1 MYYVTDSL
9 KYNFISRLGER
20 NCIEIVA
27 KLISSKL
34 LDVVFTVDGKEYVT
48 PAHLTKELKDEAY
61 VQGGTYMS
69 IFPFIMQLLI
79 LNSY

>member
-1 MYYVTDSL
+1 VTDPL
-9 KYNFISRLGER
+9 KYNFIFRLGER

-48 PAHLTKELKDEAY
+48 PIHLTKELKDEAY
-61 VQGGTYMS
+61 VQGGMYM
-69 IFPFIMQLLI
+69 
-79 LNSY
+79 

>member
-1 MYYVTDSL
+1 VYHVTKPL
-9 KYNFISRLGER
+9 KYNLISRLGER

-48 PAHLTKELKDEAY
+48 PLHLTKELKDEAY
-61 VQGGTYMS
+61 VQCGMYLS
-69 IFPFIMQLLI
+69 IFYFSMQLLI